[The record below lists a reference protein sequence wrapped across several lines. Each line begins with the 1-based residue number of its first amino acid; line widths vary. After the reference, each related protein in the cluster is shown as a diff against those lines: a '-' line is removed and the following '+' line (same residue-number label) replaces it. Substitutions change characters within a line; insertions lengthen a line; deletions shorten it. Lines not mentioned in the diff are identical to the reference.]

1 MRKWLTASAIG
12 FAGFVIGAGVVL
24 AGIYYRADLLAASQ
38 HLAPLA
44 PLVEGLVETRAPGD
58 PRSASNGLK
67 TTKFTLRSD
76 NLLQEILRLPNDFDQ
91 TLTLYSLLQDADG
104 DDLERLLDEARLLRP
119 ADEGRAAASILYSRY
134 AALDPEAA
142 VQRIVNSGPF
152 DQRYLYGIFV
162 TWAKYDVDAAMA
174 HAEELPPELRQQ
186 AGRGILSGSAQ
197 LPGQR
202 RQEIADQFSLQRQ
215 LDWMDTR
222 ELIDEEP
229 AAAWQRA
236 LSSQNLDTGLLA
248 EVGRAWAQR
257 DPVSA
262 LNAVAAVRDTAF
274 RDAFSEQLIAQW
286 ASTDPEAARHWG
298 LSQLDSQTRLPLLR
312 GVAAGIARNNTD
324 EALNFVLGLDGR
336 ERQEAAKVVFA
347 RWAKTD
353 PAGAADTLTMLDDG
367 AMFAAASGNIILEW
381 VKTDAYAAFEW
392 LGSQDVDSRSSASR
406 QWQVLHALRQI
417 ARSDPETALELASG
431 LPGQG
436 RQNAMSTAMGIWAK
450 NDPRGAASWLEGAAD
465 VDRQAYGSL
474 AAAVVEGLAADDPEA
489 AFRWAWGQPVETQMS
504 AMPALAAFVSER
516 SLNEAARLVSRI
528 GDADVRE
535 AAAKTLAWTWGRE
548 HPEEAVRWITRE
560 VPARERKPLLRNV
573 FFVWARNDRD
583 DAIAAMRRL
592 KRSDRDTA
600 AVTIVHNALE
610 DAPDVAERVYKDI
623 RDDSVRKEA
632 AMSLYWHFH
641 GKDDDARAER
651 YAEDADMGSEQFVH
665 ERMVV
670 EGHL

>member
-24 AGIYYRADLLAASQ
+24 AGIYYRADLLDAS
-38 HLAPLA
+38 HLGPLA
-44 PLVEGLVETRAPGD
+44 PLVEGLVETRTPGD
-58 PRSASNGLK
+58 PRSAPNGLK
-67 TTKFTLRSD
+67 TTKFTLSSD

-186 AGRGILSGSAQ
+186 AGRGVLSGSAQ

-248 EVGRAWAQR
+248 EVGRAWVQR

-274 RDAFSEQLIAQW
+274 RDVFSEQLIAQW

-298 LSQLDSQTRLPLLR
+298 LSQLDSQARLPLLR
-312 GVAAGIARNNTD
+312 GVAAGIARNSTD

-336 ERQEAAKVVFA
+336 EREEAAKVVFA

-353 PAGAADTLTMLDDG
+353 PAGAADTLTMLDDS
-367 AMFAAASGNIILEW
+367 AMFAAASGDIVVEW
-381 VKTDAYAAFEW
+381 AKQDPHAAFEW
-392 LGSQDVDSRSSASR
+392 FANEDVGTGFD
-406 QWQVLHALRQI
+406 WQIGHALRAI
-417 ARSDPETALELASG
+417 ARLDPESALDLASG
-431 LPGQG
+431 LAGEARRDG
-436 RQNAMSTAMGIWAK
+436 LSAAMSTWAER
-450 NDPRGAASWLEGAAD
+450 DPRRAASWLEDAVGLDQQDYDRLAED
-465 VDRQAYGSL
+465 VGR
-474 AAAVVEGLAADDPEA
+474 GLAYDDVEA
-489 AFRWAWGQPVETQMS
+489 AFRWAQSQPTETQMS
-504 AMPALAAFVSER
+504 AMRGLASVVSER
-516 SLNEAARLVSRI
+516 SLDDAAHLVSRI
-528 GDADVRE
+528 GDDDVRTVVSRE
-535 AAAKTLAWTWGRE
+535 LAWRWGRSD
-548 HPEEAVRWITRE
+548 PQEAVRWITRR
-560 VPARERKPLLRNV
+560 VPVGERPPLLHAV
-573 FFVWARNDRD
+573 FGRWAYDDRK
-583 DAIAAMRRL
+583 AAVATMRRL
-592 KRSDRDTA
+592 RRGDRDTA
-600 AVTIVHNALE
+600 ALAIARRVVS
-610 DAPDVAERVYKDI
+610 DAPDVAEGVYKDI
-623 RDDSVRKEA
+623 RDDSLRKDA
-632 AMSLYWHFH
+632 AQMLYRHFRN
-641 GKDDDARAER
+641 DDPKRAER
-651 YAEDADMGSEQFVH
+651 YLEDAGAEFRQSLQS
-665 ERMVV
+665 VV
-670 EGHL
+670 DLWH